1 MAWGLDYDIVGGLLN
16 GEQFSSNIGA
26 MSDATFDVEP
36 SSSSNV
42 FYGVQGYDMYFTGV
56 PCMST
61 LKTLDVGVDT
71 LLWALDVA
79 QTTYTHVSVL
89 MFARALNTTGSFEFR
104 LVKRVYTDESTY
116 ADTNITNSTALAIAF
131 YFQNQYANTERI
143 DAFFGQS
150 HYSGTNY
157 FFTGFAWHN
166 TEYPDYPVDRF
177 AGFTLPL
184 SKIEELIGGDIPAQE
199 SSPEYGDASDEDGGY
214 NEDAE
219 HGSFDDS
226 SDEITI
232 PSRPTL
238 SPLSAGYFHAYYL
251 SDPAVMLRNVG
262 DALFPEDPT
271 QQGDIFSAIDEVA
284 QMLFY
289 NKQIDYVVDCHVI
302 PCIPEH
308 GANAPI
314 RVGGRILTKE
324 DAGQA
329 IQLVAPKVTDGYV
342 EYDCGKI
349 QIKEYWKNFLDFS
362 AGGGTRAKLF
372 LPFVGYVDVLP
383 EFFNGGELGVIYRF
397 NVVDGSFMVYV
408 TSSSGKSNLSNSMIA
423 QYSGNACMHI
433 PLQSAD
439 YSRIIGGVVSAVTT
453 VANASTGNM
462 VAAGASLVG
471 AYTNLAGARPQ
482 MNSSNGYAA
491 SASYM
496 SKRTPYLIIERAKSQ
511 FSKNYPNEIGLPLNV
526 TRRLSTV
533 HGFTIIEN
541 PVLNIDCND
550 NEYNELVNL
559 LKSGVIF

>member
-42 FYGVQGYDMYFTGV
+42 FYGVNGYDMYFTGV
-56 PCMST
+56 PCMPT

-89 MFARALNTTGSFEFR
+89 MFARALNTTGTFEFR

-116 ADTNITNSTALAIAF
+116 TDTNITNSTALAISF
-131 YFQNQYANTERI
+131 YFENQYANTERI

-157 FFTGFAWHN
+157 FFTGFSWHN
-166 TEYPDYPVDRF
+166 TEYPDVPVDRF

-184 SKIEELIGGDIPAQE
+184 SKIEELIGGDIPAEE

-219 HGSFDDS
+219 HGSFDDT
-226 SDEITI
+226 SDEIPI
-232 PSRPTL
+232 PSMPTL
-238 SPLSAGYFHAYYL
+238 SPISAGYFHAYYL
-251 SDPAVMLRNVG
+251 ADPETRLAWIG
-262 DALFPEDPT
+262 DALFPEDPLT
-271 QQGDIFSAIDEVA
+271 QPDILSALGEVA
-284 QMLFY
+284 QMLYF

-302 PCIPEH
+302 PCIPSY
-308 GANAPI
+308 GANVPI
-314 RVGGRILTKE
+314 KVGGRELKTSQGGTEYTI
-324 DAGQA
+324 QA
-329 IQLVAPKVTDGYV
+329 PQITNGYV
-342 EYDCGKI
+342 DYDCGKI
-349 QIKEYWKNFLDFS
+349 QIKEYWKNFLDYS
-362 AGGGTRAKLF
+362 NGTRCKLF

-383 EFFNGGELGVIYRF
+383 EFFNGGELGVKYRF
-397 NVVDGSFMVYV
+397 NVIDGSFMVYV
-408 TSSSGKSNLSNSMIA
+408 TSSSSKSKLSNSMIA

-433 PLQSAD
+433 PLQAAD
-439 YSRIIGGVVSAVTT
+439 YSRIIGGIVSAVTT
-453 VANASTGNM
+453 VAGASTGNM
-462 VAAGASLVG
+462 ATAGAGLVG
-471 AYTNLAGARPQ
+471 AYTNLVGARPQ

>member
-1 MAWGLDYDIVGGLLN
+1 MSWVRGIPINAGILAGDVFQRVDTDMNLESWSVAPDIQSSILKYVQGGGQRWQSISISGLVRGQEDGTRILYAAIDI
-16 GEQFSSNIGA
+16 
-26 MSDATFDVEP
+26 EP
-36 SSSSNV
+36 SESSPYIHGQIRIDIEKAGGGCGIFV
-42 FYGVQGYDMYFTGV
+42 YY
-56 PCMST
+56 
-61 LKTLDVGVDT
+61 
-71 LLWALDVA
+71 
-79 QTTYTHVSVL
+79 
-89 MFARALNTTGSFEFR
+89 
-104 LVKRVYTDESTY
+104 RVWTDESTY
-116 ADTNITNSTALAIAF
+116 NDLSITSTASLTIAPVDV
-131 YFQNQYANTERI
+131 QRDDDI
-143 DAFFGQS
+143 WL
-150 HYSGTNY
+150 
-157 FFTGFAWHN
+157 FFTLSNYQGESMIIVGYCGSYDLGGGR
-166 TEYPDYPVDRF
+166 EYPMEAYTMSYFDF
-177 AGFTLPL
+177 IGNIILGTLPD
-184 SKIEELIGGDIPAQE
+184 EE
-199 SSPEYGDASDEDGGY
+199 SSPEYGDASDVGGGY

-219 HGSFDDS
+219 HGSFDDT
-226 SDEITI
+226 SDTI
-232 PSRPTL
+232 PIPTRPTL

-289 NKQIDYVVDCHVI
+289 NKQIDFVVDCHVI

-329 IQLVAPKVTDGYV
+329 VQLVAPAVTDGYV

-362 AGGGTRAKLF
+362 NGTRAKLF
-372 LPFVGYVDVLP
+372 LPFVGFVDLLP
-383 EFFNGGELGVIYRF
+383 EFFNGGELGIIYRF
-397 NVVDGSFMVYV
+397 NVVDGSFMVYI
-408 TSSSGKSNLSNSMIA
+408 TSSSSKSELKDSMIA

-439 YSRIIGGVVSAVTT
+439 YSRILGGIVSAVTT
-453 VANASTGNM
+453 VAGASTGNM
-462 VAAGASLVG
+462 AVAGAGLTG

-491 SASYM
+491 SAAYM

-526 TRRLSTV
+526 TRTLSSV

>member
-1 MAWGLDYDIVGGLLN
+1 MAFVNGFKNAGGLCPNGVFLSMVDATEYGGEFYTDGYRWDSGNNSKIANIGGLEFETEGLVDGNTYDIYVVDVSENPKTQLVLKAEYTDLGTPKRLN
-16 GEQFSSNIGA
+16 
-26 MSDATFDVEP
+26 
-36 SSSSNV
+36 
-42 FYGVQGYDMYFTGV
+42 YDIY
-56 PCMST
+56 
-61 LKTLDVGVDT
+61 
-71 LLWALDVA
+71 
-79 QTTYTHVSVL
+79 
-89 MFARALNTTGSFEFR
+89 
-104 LVKRVYTDESTY
+104 KRVYTDATNYTDYRQTYVPNVLQILMNYPQEDTVTISTY
-116 ADTNITNSTALAIAF
+116 GIFTTVTHGGV
-131 YFQNQYANTERI
+131 QYMACGISQSIQRPQGIFANFSLRLVSYATFK
-143 DAFFGQS
+143 DWA
-150 HYSGTNY
+150 
-157 FFTGFAWHN
+157 
-166 TEYPDYPVDRF
+166 
-177 AGFTLPL
+177 
-184 SKIEELIGGDIPAQE
+184 GDIPE
-199 SSPEYGDASDEDGGY
+199 YDDYSPEYGDASDVGGGY

-219 HGSFDDS
+219 HGSFDDT
-226 SDEITI
+226 SDTI
-232 PSRPTL
+232 PIPTRPSL

-289 NKQIDYVVDCHVI
+289 NKQIDFVVDCHVI

-314 RVGGRILTKE
+314 RVGGRVLTKE
-324 DAGQA
+324 EAGQA
-329 IQLVAPKVTDGYV
+329 VRLVAPAVTDGYV

-362 AGGGTRAKLF
+362 NGTRAKLF
-372 LPFVGYVDVLP
+372 LPFVGFVDLLP
-383 EFFNGGELGVIYRF
+383 EFFNGGELGVVYRF
-397 NVVDGSFMVYV
+397 NVVDGSFMAYV
-408 TSSSGKSNLSNSMIA
+408 TSSSSKSELKDSMIA

-471 AYTNLAGARPQ
+471 AYANLVGSRPD
-482 MNSSNGYAA
+482 MHSSNGYTA

-526 TRRLSTV
+526 TRTLSTV

>member
-1 MAWGLDYDIVGGLLN
+1 MSWISGVKISAGLLQGEVFQRIDTDMNLETWIVAPDVQSSILKYVQGN
-16 GEQFSSNIGA
+16 GQKWQGIDILELLQEMESGTTVLLAAIDVET
-26 MSDATFDVEP
+26 SDASQYIHGQLRFEVEK
-36 SSSSNV
+36 SGSC
-42 FYGVQGYDMYFTGV
+42 FIRLYY
-56 PCMST
+56 
-61 LKTLDVGVDT
+61 
-71 LLWALDVA
+71 
-79 QTTYTHVSVL
+79 
-89 MFARALNTTGSFEFR
+89 RAW
-104 LVKRVYTDESTY
+104 TDESTY
-116 ADTNITNSTALAIAF
+116 TDISITSTSALSIAPVDLQRDDAIW
-131 YFQNQYANTERI
+131 I
-143 DAFFGQS
+143 FFTLS
-150 HYSGTNY
+150 NYSGESMIITGVCPSYDLGFGRVYGLEAYTMSY
-157 FFTGFAWHN
+157 FDFVGN
-166 TEYPDYPVDRF
+166 IVQ
-177 AGFTLPL
+177 GTLPD
-184 SKIEELIGGDIPAQE
+184 EET
-199 SSPEYGDASDEDGGY
+199 SPEYGDASDIGGGY

-226 SDEITI
+226 SDTITI
-232 PSRPTL
+232 PTRPTL

-251 SDPAVMLRNVG
+251 LDPAVMLRNVG
-262 DALFPEDPT
+262 DALFVGDPT

-302 PCIPEH
+302 PCRPEY
-308 GANAPI
+308 GAYAPI

-324 DAGQA
+324 DAGQPVQLSAPA
-329 IQLVAPKVTDGYV
+329 ITDGYV

-362 AGGGTRAKLF
+362 VGGGTRCKLF
-372 LPFVGYVDVLP
+372 LPFVGFVDVLP
-383 EFFNGGELGVIYRF
+383 EFFNGGELGVVYRF
-397 NVVDGSFMVYV
+397 NVVDGSFMAYV
-408 TSSSGKSNLSNSMIA
+408 TSTSSKSKLKDSMIA

-433 PLQSAD
+433 PLQAAD

-453 VANASTGNM
+453 VAGASTGNM
-462 VAAGASLVG
+462 VVAGAGLTG

-482 MNSSNGYAA
+482 MHSSNGYTA

-526 TRRLSTV
+526 TRQLSTV